1 MKRRVDPKSASMI
14 PSRTKFKV
22 SPLLYRLGGHF
33 ELIYLVFLEK
43 RSTFWVWLQ
52 SDLESALKSDLESL
66 KKNLYKKTRWVMFAT
81 GLLV

>member
-1 MKRRVDPKSASMI
+1 MI

-52 SDLESALKSDLESL
+52 SDLESALKSDLETV
-66 KKNLYKKTRWVMFAT
+66 KKKMYIKKQGGSCSQSS
-81 GLLV
+81 GLLVKQLSTLERK